1 MRILVTGGAGF
12 IGTNLIK
19 RLVKEGHDVHSLDNY
34 DSGEEENH
42 IKGANYYDC
51 DIEQI
56 TQWKGRNYDDF
67 NKFDLC
73 FHLAALSRI
82 QPSFINPSETFRVN
96 TKGTEAVLDWA
107 KQNKVKVIYA
117 GSSSRWHD
125 HTISPYATSKYLGEE
140 LCKMYKKSFNLDVEI
155 CRFYNV
161 YGPHEIVEGDWA
173 AVIGVWRNQINKN
186 EAITIVGDG
195 EQRRDFTHV
204 DDIVDGLCRV
214 SLSKD
219 LVKDAWEL
227 GTGINYSINEVY
239 QMFKNKF
246 NIGCIY
252 KPNQH
257 GNYRETL
264 RKDNKTLDLLG
275 WKPQDRL
282 LYYINKLDKD
292 DNKLRNN
299 SL

>member
-12 IGTNLIK
+12 IGINLIK
-19 RLVKEGHDVHSLDNY
+19 RLVKEGHNVHSLDNY
-34 DSGEEENH
+34 DSGKKENH
-42 IKGANYYDC
+42 IEGATYHDY

-56 TQWKGRNYDDF
+56 TQWKIRN
-67 NKFDLC
+67 NAGLNEFDLC

-82 QPSFINPSETFRVN
+82 QPSFSNPSETFRVN
-96 TKGTEAVLDWA
+96 TKGTEAILDWA

-117 GSSSRWHD
+117 GSSSKWHD

-161 YGPHEIVEGDWA
+161 FGPHEIIKGDWA
-173 AVIGVWRNQINKN
+173 AVIGVWRNQVNKN
-186 EAITIVGDG
+186 ENITIVGDG
-195 EQRRDFTHV
+195 KQRRDFTHV
-204 DDIVDGLCRV
+204 DDIVDGLYKIGLSNT
-214 SLSKD
+214 SL
-219 LVKDAWEL
+219 KDAWEL
-227 GTGINYSINEVY
+227 GTGVNYSINEVY

-246 NIGCIY
+246 HVECIY
-252 KPNQH
+252 IPNQH

-264 RKDNKTLDLLG
+264 RKNNKALDLLD

-282 LYYINKLDKD
+282 LYYINKLEKDEDK
-292 DNKLRNN
+292 LCNN